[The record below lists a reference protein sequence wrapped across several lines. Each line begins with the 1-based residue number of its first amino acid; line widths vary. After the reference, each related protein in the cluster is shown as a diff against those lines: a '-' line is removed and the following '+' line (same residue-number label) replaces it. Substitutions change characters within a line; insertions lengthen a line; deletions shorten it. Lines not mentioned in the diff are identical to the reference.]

1 MMIDVLFFSQLQ
13 KQIGIERLEIDFAN
27 HTVAELKEK
36 LQKDYLLKELNKVM
50 VAVNEEFVSEDT
62 VVNEGDTVVFFP
74 QLIGG

>member
-1 MMIDVLFFSQLQ
+1 MIDVLFFSQLQ

-27 HTVAELKEK
+27 RTVKELIEI
-36 LQKDYLLKELNKVM
+36 LQKDFLIKELNKVM

-74 QLIGG
+74 QLIGGR

>member
-1 MMIDVLFFSQLQ
+1 MIDVLFFSQLQ

-27 HTVAELKEK
+27 RTVKELKEI
-36 LQKDYLLKELNKVM
+36 LQKDFLLQELNKVM

-74 QLIGG
+74 QLIGGR